1 MSPCVEKITT
11 TLQHRTLHYF
21 ETILIHNN
29 VGLFTQ
35 LTTAMYEQY
44 NEGKTYH
51 TYVDLHILNIRP
63 IPQGTIAIHY
73 FFNIH
78 DFLLFFFI

>member
-1 MSPCVEKITT
+1 
-11 TLQHRTLHYF
+11 
-21 ETILIHNN
+21 
-29 VGLFTQ
+29 
-35 LTTAMYEQY
+35 MYEQY

-78 DFLLFFFI
+78 DFLLFFLFEQINILRNVD